1 MKPVRTAL
9 TAGLALL
16 LAACAAK
23 PIEVSMQAARNADYG
38 RYPKD
43 YQQHIRNYLD
53 ENLRDAGSAKIRIT
67 TPPRKVLRLS
77 NQGVQG
83 SGRAGWDAFY
93 LACADVNLLDARSA
107 QIRFTTPPRKVFQ
120 LSRAPYKLNGRAYYA
135 VCVEVNAKNAYGGYT
150 GWQTKMF
157 RFKNNTIEGNPTGA
171 YAACTSK
178 DEIYIDTTLIF
189 GGDQVNIVP

>member
-1 MKPVRTAL
+1 MKLPARAAL
-9 TAGLALL
+9 IGSLSLL

-43 YQQHIRNYLD
+43 YQQHIRGYLD

-93 LACADVNLLDARSA
+93 LACADVN
-107 QIRFTTPPRKVFQ
+107 
-120 LSRAPYKLNGRAYYA
+120 
-135 VCVEVNAKNAYGGYT
+135 AKNAYGGYT
-150 GWQTKMF
+150 GWQTHRY
-157 RFKNNTIEGNPTGA
+157 RFHKGGLVEDEKNLSVYDPDFGGTDF
-171 YAACTSK
+171 AACTSR
-178 DEIYIDTTLIF
+178 DEIFIDTESV
-189 GGDQVNIVP
+189 GNVQVNIVP

>member
-1 MKPVRTAL
+1 MKLPTHAAL
-9 TAGLALL
+9 IGSLCL

-43 YQQHIRNYLD
+43 YQQHIRSYLD

-93 LACADVNLLDARSA
+93 LACADVN
-107 QIRFTTPPRKVFQ
+107 
-120 LSRAPYKLNGRAYYA
+120 
-135 VCVEVNAKNAYGGYT
+135 AKNAYGGYT

-157 RFKNNTIEGNPTGA
+157 RFKNT
-171 YAACTSK
+171 
-178 DEIYIDTTLIF
+178 
-189 GGDQVNIVP
+189 Q

>member
-93 LACADVNLLDARSA
+93 LACADVN
-107 QIRFTTPPRKVFQ
+107 
-120 LSRAPYKLNGRAYYA
+120 
-135 VCVEVNAKNAYGGYT
+135 AKNAYGGYT
-150 GWQTKMF
+150 GWQTKRYSIYYGGLEELHFDSVGLDMCDS
-157 RFKNNTIEGNPTGA
+157 T
-171 YAACTSK
+171 
-178 DEIYIDTTLIF
+178 DEIYITSGIYNKF
-189 GGDQVNIVP
+189 KVNIVP

>member
-67 TPPRKVLRLS
+67 TPPRKGLRLS
-77 NQGVQG
+77 NQVVQG
-83 SGRAGWDAFY
+83 SGRACWDAFY
-93 LACADVNLLDARSA
+93 LACAD
-107 QIRFTTPPRKVFQ
+107 
-120 LSRAPYKLNGRAYYA
+120 
-135 VCVEVNAKNAYGGYT
+135 VNAKNAYGGYT
-150 GWQTKMF
+150 GWQDHVYF
-157 RFKNNTIEGNPTGA
+157 IRNG
-171 YAACTSK
+171 
-178 DEIYIDTTLIF
+178 EIML
-189 GGDQVNIVP
+189 GGDPLHIKCGSRQDFFLYVEPLANIEVRP